1 MSREPVPW
9 RSWFFVLLTLLLLL
23 VYLAPQLLGQHSSK
37 GLLVLG
43 LLACGL
49 SLWPR
54 RQNPQLSSTNDDRS
68 SHTDIMEIIPSSG
81 GVQALLSSFSP
92 FASLLNAHLGTTTR
106 MAENAASSIME
117 RVLKVNAMSEEF
129 LENMNRCQESTR
141 EIQQD
146 AEETVATSHHLL
158 SEMTTYRGQREAR
171 QQRQS
176 QAVLDIA
183 AKVESF
189 TPLIEVIRNVTRQTN
204 LLALNAA
211 IEAARAGEAGRGF
224 AVVADEVRT
233 LSNQIEEAAARIED
247 SVHQVSSTVQHQV
260 KLLDEANAH
269 TQDEV
274 MWLENINQSVESLSE
289 QFKISVKALGEVSN
303 TTADAVGY
311 VRNSVLAI
319 LSHNQFQD
327 IARQQIERV
336 QEGLNLAEER
346 FRTVSKSISHHDADA
361 VPDLNDVIE
370 SLRQGYTM
378 KEQEDIHRSLVR
390 GEEVDFGSL
399 GNNDDKRPDIEL
411 F

>member
-1 MSREPVPW
+1 MSRNPVPW

-23 VYLAPQLLGQHSSK
+23 VYLTPQLLGQHSSTA
-37 GLLVLG
+37 LLALG
-43 LLACGL
+43 LVACGI
-49 SLWPR
+49 SLWPHR
-54 RQNPQLSSTNDDRS
+54 NHAPVKVETSESDQQ
-68 SHTDIMEIIPSSG
+68 DILGLQQTPSAL
-81 GVQALLSSFSP
+81 QALLTSFSP

-106 MAENAASSIME
+106 MAENAATSIME

-141 EIQQD
+141 EIQKD

-158 SEMTTYRGQREAR
+158 SEMTTYRGQREER

-189 TPLIEVIRNVTRQTN
+189 TPLIEIIRNVTRQTN

-247 SVHQVSSTVQHQV
+247 SVHLVSSTVQHQV
-260 KLLDEANAH
+260 TLLDEANAH
-269 TQDEV
+269 TQDEM

-289 QFKISVKALGEVSN
+289 QFKISVKALGDVSN
-303 TTADAVGY
+303 TTSDAVGY

-336 QEGLNLAEER
+336 QEGLSLAEER
-346 FRTVSKSISHHDADA
+346 FRTISKSISHHDADADA

-378 KEQEDIHRSLVR
+378 KEQEDIHRSLVQ

-399 GNNDDKRPDIEL
+399 HGKDKLPDIEL